1 MYFNFLQIYNF
12 KIVKLLN
19 CKLIEFLNFNI
30 DAKVEKWYNDNRKQE
45 GAFMLTKD
53 INKMDTKGR
62 LKHDYLYRY

>member
-1 MYFNFLQIYNF
+1 M
-12 KIVKLLN
+12 
-19 CKLIEFLNFNI
+19 EFLNFNI

-45 GAFMLTKD
+45 GAFLLTKD

>member
-1 MYFNFLQIYNF
+1 MCFNF

-19 CKLIEFLNFNI
+19 CKLMEFLNFNI

-45 GAFMLTKD
+45 GAFLLTKD

-62 LKHDYLYRY
+62 LKQ